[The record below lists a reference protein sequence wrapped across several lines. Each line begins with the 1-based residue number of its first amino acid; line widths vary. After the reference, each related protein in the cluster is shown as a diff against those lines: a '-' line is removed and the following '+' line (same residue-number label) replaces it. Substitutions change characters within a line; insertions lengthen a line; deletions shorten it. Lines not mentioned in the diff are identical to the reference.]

1 MTEDEAKTKWC
12 PMVRSAT
19 LITGVDYHETAVG
32 GAGCNRAH
40 PNMMFEGA
48 NCIASDC
55 MMFRKTFCPEC
66 NTMSDVEKHGCNNT
80 HFYCGLGGSVTL

>member
-12 PMVRSAT
+12 PMVRAAT

-48 NCIASDC
+48 VCIASDC
-55 MMFRKTFCPEC
+55 MMWRWIDRGSVSKPI
-66 NTMSDVEKHGCNNT
+66 DG
-80 HFYCGLGGSVTL
+80 YCGLGGKP